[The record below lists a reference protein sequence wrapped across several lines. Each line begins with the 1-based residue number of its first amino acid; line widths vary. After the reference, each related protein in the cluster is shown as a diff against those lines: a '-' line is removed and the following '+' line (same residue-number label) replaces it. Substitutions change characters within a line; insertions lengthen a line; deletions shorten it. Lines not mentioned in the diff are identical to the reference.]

1 MLITIGIILY
11 SALNIA
17 AKYSAPVLYY
27 DSARYQYEDSLIRGD
42 MDRYRDNDHRH
53 RDVEDLIRVQPLNY
67 RLPSVPTVPPTFSS
81 APVTNLTVMLD
92 TTVVLGCRVANIGST
107 VSVSWLRAPQLTV
120 LSSGPYIFSSSRRL
134 SLLHDGDSPDY
145 NLQISRVRKS
155 DAGQYLCQIN
165 TQEHCH

>member
-1 MLITIGIILY
+1 MLITIGIILHT
-11 SALNIA
+11 ALNIA

-27 DSARYQYEDSLIRGD
+27 DRARYQYEDSLIRGD
-42 MDRYRDNDHRH
+42 IDNQRDQRH
-53 RDVEDLIRVQPLNY
+53 REVEDMIRVQPLNY
-67 RLPSVPTVPPTFSS
+67 RLPSVPTVPPSFSS
-81 APVTNLTVMLD
+81 PAVTNLTVMLD
-92 TTVVLGCRVANIGST
+92 TTVVLGCRVTNIGSS

-134 SLLHDGDSPDY
+134 SLLHDADSPDY
-145 NLQISRVRKS
+145 NLQISRVRMS